1 MTGATGRPVATPS
14 QTVGPFF
21 HFGLTANV
29 ALGRLANDSVR
40 GERIQLRIQV
50 LDRDGLV
57 PDAMVE
63 IYQAD
68 AEGRYGQAHFDGF
81 GRLPTD
87 RDGACVFE
95 TIFPGAVFNIADGSQ
110 APHVNVCL
118 FARGLLRHVYTR
130 IYFSGDRAI
139 EHDPL
144 MALVPPARR
153 STLLASQPAGE
164 AAVWEF
170 TIRLQGEGETVF
182 FAL

>member
-1 MTGATGRPVATPS
+1 MTQDAGRPVATPS

-21 HFGLTANV
+21 HFGLTANA
-29 ALGRLANDSVR
+29 ALGTLAKDGVR
-40 GERIQLRIQV
+40 GERIQLRIRV
-50 LDRDGLV
+50 LDRDGPV

-68 AEGRYGQAHFDGF
+68 PEGQYGQAPFDGF

-87 RDGACVFE
+87 GNGTCMFV
-95 TIFPGAVFNIADGSQ
+95 TIRPGAVSNSAEGAQ
-110 APHVNVCL
+110 AAHVNVCL

-130 IYFSGDRAI
+130 IYFSGDPAVD
-139 EHDPL
+139 EDPL
-144 MALVPPARR
+144 MALVPPERR
-153 STLLASQPAGE
+153 STLLASQPSGE

-170 TIRLQGEGETVF
+170 TIRLQGERETVF

>member
-1 MTGATGRPVATPS
+1 MTRDVGRPVATPS

-21 HFGLTANV
+21 HFGLTAHA
-29 ALGRLANDSVR
+29 ALGTLAKDGVR
-40 GERIQLRIQV
+40 GERIGLRIRV
-50 LDRDGLV
+50 LDRDGPV

-63 IYQAD
+63 IYHAD
-68 AEGRYGQAHFDGF
+68 AEGQYGQAHFGGF

-87 RDGACVFE
+87 GEGTCVFE
-95 TIFPGAVFNIADGSQ
+95 TIRPGAVSTRADGAQ

-130 IYFSGDRAI
+130 IYFSGDAALD
-139 EHDPL
+139 EDPL
-144 MALVPPARR
+144 IALVPPGRR
-153 STLLASQPAGE
+153 STLLASQPSGE
-164 AAVWEF
+164 PAVWEF